1 MFIVLSIRKHIQ
13 KYVFMI
19 YSPQLKKEKNY
30 WERVKMEKKKVLD
43 IIEGLQNFAKP
54 EIKKEVTDL
63 VLDENNG
70 FKEYETYIEELKER
84 GELV

>member
-1 MFIVLSIRKHIQ
+1 
-13 KYVFMI
+13 
-19 YSPQLKKEKNY
+19 
-30 WERVKMEKKKVLD
+30 MENKKVLD

-63 VLDENNG
+63 VLDEKNG
-70 FKEYETYIEELKER
+70 FKEYEAYIEELKER

>member
-1 MFIVLSIRKHIQ
+1 MFIVLTIRKYRQ

-70 FKEYETYIEELKER
+70 LEEYEEFIEELKER